1 MRGLMRTFL
10 EFFFRFVTLTLDI
23 PDKMKL
29 HPWGNDFQAKDRSQD
44 PWPMEIPHFFLITT
58 RNSTSYFYWLLKF
71 PYSVFFSTPG
81 NSALLHFRTPPRVR
95 VRATVKL
102 SAVFFSD
109 ESSITIG
116 GGGGGY
122 ESAIAPEI
130 PHPQL
135 NYCQPTCCVRLFC
148 FSWDDGM

>member
-1 MRGLMRTFL
+1 MRTFL

-81 NSALLHFRTPPRVR
+81 NSALLHFRTPPPRVR

-116 GGGGGY
+116 GAGGGVGGRVRKCNSVGNSTS
-122 ESAIAPEI
+122 SA
-130 PHPQL
+130 QL
-135 NYCQPTCCVRLFC
+135 LSTHLLCSFVLF
-148 FSWDDGM
+148 FLGW